1 MESFDAAS
9 RKVTRQNQRARQP
22 GAKLSADA
30 SPARPGMELA
40 AGRPASGA
48 DREDWSRLMALAQD
62 GDEKAYRSLLQ
73 AVAPYLRSLARRA
86 GLPPDDCE
94 DGVQDVLLTIHAIR
108 HTYDPARPFGP
119 WLAGVARNRLADR
132 LRRRAR
138 TWSREI
144 ELTDEHETFAAVAT
158 NEIEEADEARR
169 LRAAVADL
177 PQGQREA
184 VELLKFKELSLKE
197 ASAISGQS
205 EAALKVAVHR
215 AVKRLRGML
224 GAEER

>member
-1 MESFDAAS
+1 M
-9 RKVTRQNQRARQP
+9 
-22 GAKLSADA
+22 
-30 SPARPGMELA
+30 
-40 AGRPASGA
+40 
-48 DREDWSRLMALAQD
+48 MALAQD
-62 GDEKAYRSLLQ
+62 GDDKAYRALLK
-73 AVAPYLRSLARRA
+73 AIAPYVRSLARRA

-108 HTYDPARPFGP
+108 HTYDPSRPFGP
-119 WLAGVARNRLADR
+119 WLVGVARNRLADR
-132 LRRRAR
+132 LRSRAR

-144 ELTDEHETFAAVAT
+144 ELTEEHETFAAVAT
-158 NEIEEADEARR
+158 NGIEEADEARR

-177 PQGQREA
+177 PRGQREA

-205 EAALKVAVHR
+205 ETALKVAVHR

-224 GAEER
+224 GDEER